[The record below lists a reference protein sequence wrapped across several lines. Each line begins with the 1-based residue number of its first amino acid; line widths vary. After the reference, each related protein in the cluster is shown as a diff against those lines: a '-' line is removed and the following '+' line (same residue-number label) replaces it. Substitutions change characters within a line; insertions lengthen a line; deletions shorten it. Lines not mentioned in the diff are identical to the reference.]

1 MNAKQ
6 IGLGIV
12 LFDFVALNAWV
23 VYQFGYIGFVEAMF
37 ANIATTA
44 AFVDLTIALS
54 LIAYWMWQD
63 ARKRGG
69 AFLPYFLLTI
79 TFGSVGPLLYLIRC
93 TGSEATQSH
102 SLTPQREPAVS

>member
-6 IGLGIV
+6 IGLGIILV
-12 LFDFVALNAWV
+12 DFVALNAWA

-37 ANIATTA
+37 ANIATTS

-63 ARKRGG
+63 ARKRGA
-69 AFLPYFLLTI
+69 AFLPYFLLTL
-79 TFGSVGPLLYLIRC
+79 TFGSVGPLLYLIRHA
-93 TGSEATQSH
+93 GSEATQSH
-102 SLTPQREPAVS
+102 VLTPRRGPAVS

>member
-12 LFDFVALNAWV
+12 LVNFVALNAWV
-23 VYQFGYIGFVEAMF
+23 VYQFGYMGFVEAMF

-54 LIAYWMWQD
+54 LITVWMWQD
-63 ARKRGG
+63 ARKRGS
-69 AFLPYFLLTI
+69 AFLSYFLLTL
-79 TFGSVGPLLYLIRC
+79 TFGSVGPLLYLIRRAR
-93 TGSEATQSH
+93 SEATQSH
-102 SLTPQREPAVS
+102 ALTPQREPAVS

>member
-6 IGLGIV
+6 IGLGVV

-23 VYQFGYIGFVEAMF
+23 VYQLGYIGFVEAMF
-37 ANIATTA
+37 ANLATIA

-79 TFGSVGPLLYLIRC
+79 TFGSVGPLLYLIRR
-93 TGSEATQSH
+93 TGSETSQPAPFAP
-102 SLTPQREPAVS
+102 PQEHAVS

>member
-6 IGLGIV
+6 IGLGII
-12 LFDFVALNAWV
+12 LFNFVALNAWV
-23 VYQFGYIGFVEAMF
+23 VYQFGYMGFVEAMF

-63 ARKRGG
+63 ARKHGG
-69 AFLPYFLLTI
+69 VFLPYFLLTL
-79 TFGSVGPLLYLIRC
+79 TFGSVGPLLYLILR
-93 TGSEATQSH
+93 TGSEDMQSH
-102 SLTPQREPAVS
+102 ALTPQRGPAVS